1 METAESAPVSSSANV
16 SDCPSVTRLDSS
28 VDTFET
34 CLIHLLQ
41 AYTANQRGSPVSPTS
56 SDSTPLSLVSGGGG
70 GTFPSFDISP
80 ESLNSLSSE
89 QVSTLVTS
97 NSVNYEVIQQI
108 MAQKQGYHGIPNR
121 VGGANNGNGGGVDDI
136 GGSGQSSRQQTPD
149 VASPRPVG
157 GEGGV
162 ASGNGSFSSDS
173 SDMQNFQQMLSKT
186 SLLQITPEHLQL
198 LQQQVSDLLRSRQVS
213 LPADMTSHQQQML
226 IQSVLLKQLHLQQ
239 EQLREKQARA
249 AGSSSSAASRSTP
262 AGGEGGGA
270 TATPSTASTN
280 SNVGSVGRAKEESST
295 PSLESI
301 LSSKVG
307 GQAESRADE
316 VEKVCKCICLWPG
329 RIANCN
335 SP

>member
-1 METAESAPVSSSANV
+1 METAESAPVSSSVNV

-70 GTFPSFDISP
+70 GGAFPSFDISP

-121 VGGANNGNGGGVDDI
+121 VGGANNGNGGGGDDI
-136 GGSGQSSRQQTPD
+136 GGSEQSSRQQTPD

-249 AGSSSSAASRSTP
+249 AGSSSSSMSRSAP

-270 TATPSTASTN
+270 TATPSPASTN
-280 SNVGSVGRAKEESST
+280 SNVESVSRAKEESST

-301 LSSKVG
+301 LSSKVS
-307 GQAESRADE
+307 GQAESREDE
-316 VEKVCKCICLWPG
+316 VCKCTCICGLG
-329 RIANCN
+329 GLQ
-335 SP
+335 